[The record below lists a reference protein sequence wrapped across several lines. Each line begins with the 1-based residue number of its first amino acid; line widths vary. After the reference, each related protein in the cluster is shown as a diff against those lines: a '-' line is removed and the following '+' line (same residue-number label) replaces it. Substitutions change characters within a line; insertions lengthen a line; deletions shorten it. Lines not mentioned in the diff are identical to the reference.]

1 MFRLVEKFWLVENIG
16 EEMPILSQE
25 EEFCEQHFKVTY
37 RGNEDGRFIVKMP
50 MKEEQ
55 LGNSKHL
62 ANIRLNQLVKRLSKN
77 ATLQHLYQDFITE
90 YENLDH
96 MERVDDNSK
105 PELEYYLP
113 HHGCPS
119 SNGLSLN
126 DVLLAGAVQED
137 TFDILVRFRK
147 HQVAVI
153 ADIQKM
159 YRQIL
164 VDESKRDLLRILWK
178 RSNLSDSPVTYRL
191 KTVTYGTK
199 SASFL
204 AIRCIKQVA
213 YDEMHKYPEAAKAVL
228 FLSNLKCPVKKTGPI
243 SSTRNIQDA
252 EMHLIKMVQEA
263 HKELKKLSSLVTVPD
278 EVW

>member
-1 MFRLVEKFWLVENIG
+1 M
-16 EEMPILSQE
+16 LSQE
-25 EEFCEQHFKVTY
+25 EEFCEQHFKDTY
-37 RGNEDGRFIVKMP
+37 RRNEDGRFIVKMP
-50 MKEEQ
+50 MKDEQ
-55 LGNSKHL
+55 LGDSKHL

-113 HHGCPS
+113 HHGVYRPEKSSTKLRVVFNASAPS

-126 DVLLAGAVQED
+126 DLLLAGAVQED

-153 ADIQKM
+153 VDIQKM

-164 VDESKRDLLRILWK
+164 VDESQRDLLRIFMEEK
-178 RSNLSDSPVTYRL
+178 P
-191 KTVTYGTK
+191 
-199 SASFL
+199 
-204 AIRCIKQVA
+204 
-213 YDEMHKYPEAAKAVL
+213 
-228 FLSNLKCPVKKTGPI
+228 
-243 SSTRNIQDA
+243 
-252 EMHLIKMVQEA
+252 
-263 HKELKKLSSLVTVPD
+263 
-278 EVW
+278 